1 MDRIDGKGF
10 HMSRK
15 VPNKVGKI
23 LVLAG
28 LMALTKACKKPPV
41 PEPEPTHHY
50 PETIYVPFEL
60 KLSDMPNID
69 TIRFYAQQPDVNKI
83 IMDLKPMDS
92 MHTSGWYW
100 KSFDKARDTLQ
111 ARIDIAPDKVC
122 GRGTIIVH
130 RVVPD
135 SMNYVSGLPKS
146 DSIAFRRMGFD
157 IYVRHNH

>member
-1 MDRIDGKGF
+1 
-10 HMSRK
+10 MSRK

-23 LVLAG
+23 LMLAG

-92 MHTSGWYW
+92 MHTSGWGRN
-100 KSFDKARDTLQ
+100 SFGKARDILQ
-111 ARIDIAPDKVC
+111 ARIDVAPDKVS
-122 GRGTIIVH
+122 GQGTFIVDH
-130 RVVPD
+130 VIPD
-135 SMNYVSGLPKS
+135 SIVWMDGLPRS
-146 DSIAFRRMGFD
+146 DSVAFRRMGFD